1 MSEQSHSYSSHLS
14 SQHWIAEQPSRA
26 SQAIAA
32 EIEHRE
38 HGSELRE
45 DVEKDKG
52 TTRRAPLPVK
62 GSSPC
67 Y

>member
-14 SQHWIAEQPSRA
+14 SQQWIAEPSRA
-26 SQAIAA
+26 RAIA

>member
-1 MSEQSHSYSSHLS
+1 MSEQSHSYTHLI
-14 SQHWIAEQPSRA
+14 SQHWIAELARA
-26 SQAIAA
+26 IA

>member
-1 MSEQSHSYSSHLS
+1 MSEQSHSYTHLI
-14 SQHWIAEQPSRA
+14 SQHWIAELNLAELARA
-26 SQAIAA
+26 IA

>member
-1 MSEQSHSYSSHLS
+1 MSEQSHSYTHLIS
-14 SQHWIAEQPSRA
+14 ALSIGLLSLAAELARV
-26 SQAIAA
+26 IA